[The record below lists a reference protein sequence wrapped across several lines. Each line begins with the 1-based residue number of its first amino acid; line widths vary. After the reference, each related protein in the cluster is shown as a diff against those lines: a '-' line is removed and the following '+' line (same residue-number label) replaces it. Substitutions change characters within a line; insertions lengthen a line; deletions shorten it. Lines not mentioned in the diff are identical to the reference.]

1 MRSTPLARRR
11 SPARPVRRTHTGG
24 TGDYRNI
31 GLDGTL
37 VQFGNGKGHLTLRI
51 EPAPDRH

>member
-11 SPARPVRRTHTGG
+11 SPARPVRRTHSGG